1 VLLVVPIAAA
11 RDRLGL
17 VWFAPLLFWLTP
29 GTASNG
35 SAWRIVLVLGIV
47 ALTLA
52 LAAGRGR
59 ARRTAH

>member
-1 VLLVVPIAAA
+1 MPIAVA

-35 SAWRIVLVLGIV
+35 DAWRIAFVIGVV
-47 ALTLA
+47 ALTLV
-52 LAAGRGR
+52 LAATPGRVL
-59 ARRTAH
+59 RTAR